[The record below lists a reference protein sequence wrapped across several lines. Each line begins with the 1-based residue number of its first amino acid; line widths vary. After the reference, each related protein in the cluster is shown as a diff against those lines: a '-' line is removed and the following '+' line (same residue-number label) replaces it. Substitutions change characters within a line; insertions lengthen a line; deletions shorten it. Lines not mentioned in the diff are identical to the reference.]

1 MFHIKRL
8 KPFALLISMCCCFAL
23 YTLTSVFFL
32 NYENKELFIRNLLRP
47 QRAENDGVHVD
58 LKKQLELLRK
68 SFEKSL
74 ERYENST
81 RNFGKKFKNDHVLNT
96 SFHKLESHRDVL
108 KQNFVCN
115 NRLFLLIQVHSS
127 PKNFMSR
134 QAIRL
139 SWGNMEHFIG
149 NHGKEKKEI
158 NDTMR

>member
-8 KPFALLISMCCCFAL
+8 KPFALLICICSFAL
-23 YTLTSVFFL
+23 YTLTSVFFQ
-32 NYENKELFIRNLLRP
+32 NYESKDHFKHNLLRP
-47 QRAENDGVHVD
+47 ETAENDGVHVD

-74 ERYENST
+74 DRYENSM

-96 SFHKLESHRDVL
+96 SFHRLESHRDVL

-127 PKNFMSR
+127 PKSFMSR

-139 SWGNMEHFIG
+139 SWGSMEHFIG
-149 NHGKEKKEI
+149 DHDEI